1 MRVKADQQTSMLS
14 LRSGQERVAA
24 DHPLRA
30 VKRIADEVLNELSLM
45 LDELYSKRG
54 RHSIPPER
62 LLKASVLMAL
72 HSVRSERLFGEQL
85 DYNLLYRW
93 FLDMDQDEASFDH
106 STFSFNRKRLM
117 NAEVA
122 QHFFGAVVGY
132 ASPPGYALSQRTRKL
147 IEEVWWG

>member
-1 MRVKADQQTSMLS
+1 MLG
-14 LRSGQERVAA
+14 LGCPEERVAA

-30 VKRIADEVLNELSLM
+30 VKRIADEVLKELSPM
-45 LDELYSKRG
+45 LDGLYSKRG

-72 HSVRSERLFGEQL
+72 HSVRSERLFCEQL

-93 FLDMDQDEASFDH
+93 FLDMNQDEASFDH

-132 ASPPGYALSQRTRKL
+132 AHAQA
-147 IEEVWWG
+147 